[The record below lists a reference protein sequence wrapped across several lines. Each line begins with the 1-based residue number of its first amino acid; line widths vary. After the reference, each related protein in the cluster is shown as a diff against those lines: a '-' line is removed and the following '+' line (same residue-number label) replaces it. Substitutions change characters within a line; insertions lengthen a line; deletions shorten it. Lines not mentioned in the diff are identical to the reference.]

1 MSLLK
6 RMHLQMLLTL
16 QPTWHISGCVYNLR
30 RQKHKTEFFFFYQSL
45 SVVINS
51 SLHLASLGLFVI
63 IFQGRLSVTLSAFAL
78 LMFREQ

>member
-1 MSLLK
+1 MCLLK

-30 RQKHKTEFFFFYQSL
+30 RQKHKTEFFFYQSL

-51 SLHLASLGLFVI
+51 SHLASLGLFVI
-63 IFQGRLSVTLSAFAL
+63 IFQGRPSVTLSAFAL

>member
-1 MSLLK
+1 MCLLE

-16 QPTWHISGCVYNLR
+16 QPTWHISCCVYNLR
-30 RQKHKTEFFFFYQSL
+30 RQKHKTEFFFYQSQ

-51 SLHLASLGLFVI
+51 ILHRASLGLFVV
-63 IFQGRLSVTLSAFAL
+63 IFQGRLSVALSAFAL